1 MNFRGGMGELV
12 RQAGRVQRK
21 VEKRREELK
30 EETFEASAGNDKV
43 TSVANGVP
51 ELAEIRID
59 KALLQEEDLEM
70 VQDLVVAAANAALTK
85 AREHIDSEIEQ
96 ITGGLS
102 IPGLG

>member
-1 MNFRGGMGELV
+1 MSFRGGMGELM
-12 RQAGRVQRK
+12 RQAGRIQRK
-21 VEKRREELK
+21 VEQRREELK
-30 EETFEASAGNDKV
+30 EETFEASAGNDMV
-43 TSVANGVP
+43 TAVANGVP

-59 KALLQEEDLEM
+59 PSLLQQEDLEM

-85 AREHIDSEIEQ
+85 AREHVDAEIEK

>member
-1 MNFRGGMGELV
+1 MGELM

-21 VEKRREELK
+21 VEKRREELNA
-30 EETFEASAGNDKV
+30 ETFEASVAGDKV
-43 TSVANGVP
+43 VAVANGVP

-59 KALLQEEDLEM
+59 PELLQQEDLEM
-70 VQDLVVAAANAALTK
+70 VQDLVVAASNAALTK
-85 AREHIDSEIEQ
+85 AREHVDAEIEK

>member
-1 MNFRGGMGELV
+1 MNFRGGMGELM

-21 VEKRREELK
+21 VEQRREELK
-30 EETFEASAGNDKV
+30 AQTFEAKAGNDKV
-43 TSVANGVP
+43 TAVANGVP

-59 KALLQEEDLEM
+59 EALLQEEDLEM
-70 VQDLVVAAANAALTK
+70 VQDLVVAATNAALTK
-85 AREHIDSEIEQ
+85 AREHVEAEIEK

>member
-1 MNFRGGMGELV
+1 MNFRGGMGELM

-30 EETFEASAGNDKV
+30 AETFEASAGNDKV
-43 TSVANGVP
+43 TAVANGIP
-51 ELAEIRID
+51 ELTEIRID
-59 KALLQEEDLEM
+59 ETLLQEEDLAM

-85 AREHIDSEIEQ
+85 AREHVDAEIEK
-96 ITGGLS
+96 ITGGLA

>member
-1 MNFRGGMGELV
+1 MGELM

-30 EETFEASAGNDKV
+30 TQTFEASAGNDRV
-43 TSVANGVP
+43 LAVANGVP

-59 KALLQEEDLEM
+59 RALLQEEDLEM

-85 AREHIDSEIEQ
+85 AREHVDAELEK
-96 ITGGLS
+96 ITGGLA

>member
-1 MNFRGGMGELV
+1 MGELM

-21 VEKRREELK
+21 VEARREELK
-30 EETFEASAGNDKV
+30 AETFEASAGNDKV
-43 TSVANGVP
+43 TAVANGIP
-51 ELAEIRID
+51 ELTEIRID
-59 KALLQEEDLEM
+59 EALLNEEDLEM

-85 AREHIDSEIEQ
+85 AREHVDAEIEK

>member
-1 MNFRGGMGELV
+1 MNIRGGMGELM

-43 TSVANGVP
+43 TAVANGIP
-51 ELAEIRID
+51 ELSEIRID
-59 KALLQEEDLEM
+59 PALLQEEDMEM

-85 AREHIDSEIEQ
+85 AREHVDAEIEK

>member
-1 MNFRGGMGELV
+1 MNFRGGMGELM

-21 VEKRREELK
+21 VEQRREELK

-43 TSVANGVP
+43 TAVANGIP

-59 KALLQEEDLEM
+59 SALLQEEDLEM
-70 VQDLVVAAANAALTK
+70 VQDLIVAAANAALSI
-85 AREHIDSEIEQ
+85 AREHVDAEVEK